1 MTEQAVNPAYAIV
14 LHAGAAES
22 WIGDASTQQNTQ
34 RFLES
39 VVAKA
44 EAALARG
51 EAAVDVVTDAV
62 AALEDYPE
70 FNAGRGSALNIDG
83 IHELEAAIV
92 DGKTLEYRAVAG
104 LQRTKNPVRLASKLL
119 FRASPAFI
127 YGKTADDLAS
137 KMGLEAVEN
146 SFFTTPK
153 RKQYWEANI
162 ARVKALEEDHGTAG
176 AVALDLHGNLAA
188 ANTTGGMTFKLNG
201 RVGDTAVLGAGIL
214 ADGRVAIACSGTGE
228 AILKSGIAGKIAANY
243 DSGKSLDDTVR
254 GVVLDSARLY
264 PRSSCG
270 VIALSADGTVSI
282 QSNSRLFSVA
292 SSSSKEPSRFAGIV
306 PASFPILD
314 QHIIHADDM
323 MQAGVAKYP
332 TMRNQIAM
340 ELKAGFRIHSM
351 NLVTFLIF
359 FSKVRQLARAVQGV
373 TSSKY
378 LGFITASSDRA
389 LLFPMADGKLN
400 VEKQSPSALVEP
412 IWTLCPDG
420 GNEEPPNTPQQN
432 SNVTSFVVA
441 PTNGE
446 AIGQQSDV
454 EAGKG
459 LGYTEEKLKNDHIIR
474 YWPFSASH
482 STFDR
487 AEVSCHQCD
496 SEQDLFSLDLVRYNR
511 LLAAAW
517 KSLRIISAR
526 FQIPLE
532 SLRIEIQPFQPQR
545 CAIAIIPEAD
555 TWLQHFPA
563 PAPFHVEYPGYFS
576 TEYGALPSD
585 MTEFSSLALDIR
597 SRLRRDA
604 GERAGG
610 PWLDAILDSDPYS
623 SHRRAE
629 MQKIALWELD
639 RFLGATFGYR
649 FSPKVFPKVRR
660 DSVSPLETLS
670 SALELPYDCPGI
682 YSIANLPSIRDESGS
697 EVTIISVILPG
708 TLINGMQVLSK
719 LINRLVQ
726 LLASR
731 ADGGDAVAFTS
742 MLQQLSAFQENFH
755 ARIDDVKKEANG
767 EREKQQSHSLMLR
780 ERQVGVVKERPHDS
794 KVAHRV
800 LGDLYGDI
808 TVFLEDTESCKELAP
823 VFTEAELNLSAVL
836 ESLWE

>member
-1 MTEQAVNPAYAIV
+1 MAEQLVNPAYAIV

-34 RFLES
+34 RVLES

-83 IHELEAAIV
+83 IHELEAAVV

-119 FRASPAFI
+119 SRASPAFI

-137 KMGLEAVEN
+137 KMGLEVVEN

-214 ADGRVAIACSGTGE
+214 AGGRVAIACSGTGE

-243 DSGKSLDDTVR
+243 DSGKSLDDSVR

-292 SSSSKEPSRFAGIV
+292 FSCSKESSRFAGIV

-378 LGFITASSDRA
+378 LGFITAGTDRA
-389 LLFPMADGKLN
+389 LLFPIADGKLN
-400 VEKQSPSALVEP
+400 VEKQSPSAPVEP

-420 GNEEPPNTPQQN
+420 GNEEH
-432 SNVTSFVVA
+432 SNVTS
-441 PTNGE
+441 PTANKE
-446 AIGQQSDV
+446 AVGQQSGC

-459 LGYTEEKLKNDHIIR
+459 FGYTEEKLKNDHVIR
-474 YWPFSASH
+474 YWPSSASH
-482 STFDR
+482 GTFDR
-487 AEVSCHQCD
+487 AEVSRDQCD
-496 SEQDLFSLDLVRYNR
+496 SEQDPFSLDRTRYSR

-517 KSLRIISAR
+517 ESLRIISAR

-545 CAIAIIPEAD
+545 CAIAITPKAD
-555 TWLQHFPA
+555 IRLQHFPA

-576 TEYGALPSD
+576 PEYGALPSD
-585 MTEFSSLALDIR
+585 MTELSSLALDIR

-604 GERAGG
+604 GERTGG
-610 PWLDAILDSDPYS
+610 PLPDAILDSDPYS
-623 SHRRAE
+623 SQRRAVI
-629 MQKIALWELD
+629 QKTALWELD
-639 RFLGATFGYR
+639 RFLGTSLGYR
-649 FSPKVFPKVRR
+649 FSSKVFPKVRG
-660 DSVSPLETLS
+660 DSASPSEAPS
-670 SALELPYDCPGI
+670 SPLELPYDCPGI
-682 YSIANLPSIRDESGS
+682 YSITNLPSTQDESAS
-697 EVTIISVILPG
+697 EVTISVILPG
-708 TLINGMQVLSK
+708 TLINGMEVLSK
-719 LINRLVQ
+719 SINRLVQ

-731 ADGGDAVAFTS
+731 TDGGDAVAS
-742 MLQQLSAFQENFH
+742 MSMSQKLSAFQEDFL
-755 ARIDDVKKEANG
+755 ARINDVKKEANG
-767 EREKQQSHSLMLR
+767 VREKQQSHSLMLR
-780 ERQVGVVKERPHDS
+780 ERQVGAVRERPHDS

-808 TVFLEDTESCKELAP
+808 TVFLEDAESSKELAP